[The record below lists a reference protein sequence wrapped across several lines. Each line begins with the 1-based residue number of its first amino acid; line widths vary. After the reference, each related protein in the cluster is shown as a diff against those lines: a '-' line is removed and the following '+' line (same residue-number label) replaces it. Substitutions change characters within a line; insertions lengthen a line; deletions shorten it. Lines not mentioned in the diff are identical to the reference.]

1 MGGRRQGG
9 FQGSGWGPSHGL
21 TGLLL
26 IAFIVP
32 GLPARDWP
40 PVEDHGGLASVRI
53 ASGSERLVGRFFSP
67 TRLDARKRYP
77 AVLLT
82 QSFPVAARS
91 AALMNAS
98 EAPAA
103 HAEGE
108 CEDLPYRLRAAGMS
122 CLVHHLRGCGGS
134 TGSAD
139 PSEAEGDVAAG
150 LSWLRAQAGVD
161 PDRIAAVGLGF
172 GGAGVLRSALRGLGQ
187 AFEASVAICVDPVS
201 FISGSIPL

>member
-1 MGGRRQGG
+1 
-9 FQGSGWGPSHGL
+9 
-21 TGLLL
+21 
-26 IAFIVP
+26 
-32 GLPARDWP
+32 
-40 PVEDHGGLASVRI
+40 
-53 ASGSERLVGRFFSP
+53 
-67 TRLDARKRYP
+67 
-77 AVLLT
+77 
-82 QSFPVAARS
+82 
-91 AALMNAS
+91 
-98 EAPAA
+98 
-103 HAEGE
+103 
-108 CEDLPYRLRAAGMS
+108 MS
-122 CLVHHLRGCGGS
+122 CLVLHLRGCGGS